1 MTNPVTPP
9 AGGDYLLQ
17 IRLTYSPHAAAD
29 VNTATRRLFE
39 ASMRAHLPTGIPLLE
54 HLERI
59 ADSYGSAT
67 IAAGPLAFT
76 ITARAPQDPGE
87 TPCSSVT
94 T

>member
-1 MTNPVTPP
+1 MTDPVTPH
-9 AGGDYLLQ
+9 GRGDYLFQ

-29 VNTATRRLFE
+29 VTTATRNLFE
-39 ASMRAHLPTGIPLLE
+39 ASMRAHLPAGVPLLE

-76 ITARAPQDPGE
+76 ITARAPQDPGAE
-87 TPCSSVT
+87 PCFSRT